1 MAKGP
6 MYVKDFDFSVQ
17 PCNYSHGGAAKSP
30 GQKMTNM
37 ASGGYYAKGGMKKAM
52 VKRES
57 METPRMQKEEMVQSR
72 MVRAPAMPSK
82 APMRRAMPVAPVEP
96 MIQLGAMKKGGAVAN
111 GSGMV
116 KTTGS
121 LGIKGNKNPG
131 ERNGTPTT
139 STKTGNVPYSHGGNV
154 KKYAEGG
161 TSKSARDYKTYS
173 DQWNEESYTGRALN
187 KILETLGV
195 KESKEARADV
205 PRDPEVKK
213 YADGGPMMPGRPQS
227 GRASQEIPPEILR
240 ALQMAAMKAQA
251 GRGRQQGGMPMRRS
265 MPAQMPPQ
273 MGAQPAMLAQM
284 SARPAMRSGGGVSKK
299 K

>member
-6 MYVKDFDFSVQ
+6 MYVKDFDFSVK
-17 PCNYSHGGAAKSP
+17 PCNYSHGGTAKSP

-72 MVRAPAMPSK
+72 MVRAPAMSPK
-82 APMRRAMPVAPVEP
+82 APMRRAMPVAPVDP

-139 STKTGNVPYSHGGNV
+139 STKTGNVPYSHGGN
-154 KKYAEGG
+154 
-161 TSKSARDYKTYS
+161 
-173 DQWNEESYTGRALN
+173 
-187 KILETLGV
+187 
-195 KESKEARADV
+195 
-205 PRDPEVKK
+205 VKK